1 MLPLLLLPLSV
12 GSEPPAFTVTNKVPP
27 FVVVNKVP
35 PKKADPSCP
44 CDVCPCVLKNPATPC
59 PAACGAA
66 PTYADVLARV
76 QSGETVEFTAPLA
89 GFPGEPG
96 AYRCWLENGTP
107 VMQRKGVAVT
117 TAQPFRGGGLPFDA
131 DHTCDQCGR
140 SQYVVERLLPSG
152 RHVHTCA
159 RCGNSW
165 QH

>member
-1 MLPLLLLPLSV
+1 VLPLLLLPLSV

-27 FVVVNKVP
+27 FVVVNKVGP
-35 PKKADPSCP
+35 PKP
-44 CDVCPCVLKNPATPC
+44 
-59 PAACGAA
+59 AA

-76 QSGETVEFTAPLA
+76 KGGETVEFTAPLP

-117 TAQPFRGGGLPFDA
+117 TAQPFRGLPFDP
-131 DHTCDQCGR
+131 DHTCDRCSSRQYEIHSFNRDGTHTHVCG
-140 SQYVVERLLPSG
+140 
-152 RHVHTCA
+152 

-165 QH
+165 KH